1 MTEGSSA
8 VVVLGSLHYDI
19 MVEAPDR
26 PRKGETLVGQGW
38 RPTMGGKGRN
48 QAAAAARAGAGT
60 AMIGAV
66 GRDGF
71 GLALLAS
78 LDEAGV
84 DRRHVLE
91 RSDAGSGMSVAI
103 TDPEGDY
110 GAVIVSAANLTLG
123 SAFVT
128 ERGGCI
134 DTARVLVLQ
143 NEIPDAANVAAAAR
157 ARRAGVLV
165 VLNAA
170 PAREPD
176 PELPALVDILVVN
189 AVEAEMLGGGSVD
202 TLEDAQLAAGL
213 LLDRY
218 RAVVVTAG
226 GGGTGLCGTG
236 LGVGGD
242 GGRSGA
248 GPLDPWGRRRFR
260 RHPGSAALRNLGSD
274 PRARRRQCRGGGL
287 GVARH
292 RIGGSARTSTS
303 WDRLPAFAAV
313 FHPGSA
319 RGRPTCSRSP
329 RERVFGNSWP

>member
-91 RSDAGSGMSVAI
+91 RFDAGSGMSVAI

-123 SAFVT
+123 SACVT

-165 VLNAA
+165 VFNAA

-202 TLEDAQLAAGL
+202 TLEDAQRAAGL
-213 LLDRY
+213 LLGRY

-226 GGGTGLCGTG
+226 GAGLAYAARDSE
-236 LGVGGD
+236 LVAMAAVPVRV
-242 GGRSGA
+242 RSTHGA
-248 GPLDPWGRRRFR
+248 GDVFVGTLAARLSETSDRTRALD
-260 RHPGSAALRNLGSD
+260 AANAAAAAWVSRD
-274 PRARRRQCRGGGL
+274 
-287 GVARH
+287 
-292 RIGGSARTSTS
+292 IG
-303 WDRLPAFAAV
+303 
-313 FHPGSA
+313 
-319 RGRPTCSRSP
+319 
-329 RERVFGNSWP
+329 